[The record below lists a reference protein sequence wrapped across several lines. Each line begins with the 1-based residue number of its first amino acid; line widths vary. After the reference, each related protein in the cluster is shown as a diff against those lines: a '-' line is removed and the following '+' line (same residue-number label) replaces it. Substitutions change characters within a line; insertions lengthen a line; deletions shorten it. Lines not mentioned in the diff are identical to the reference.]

1 MVESITDCA
10 IVQLDALGRVLSWNK
25 GAQRIK
31 GWSARE
37 IKGQHVSR
45 FYSREDIERGTP
57 QRELELAAGGRFETE
72 GWRARRDGSRFWA
85 NVVLTAVRDAGGA
98 LRGFAQLTRD
108 FTERREIE
116 AHRKHNEERLESAAL
131 HDALTGLAN
140 RQLLDDR
147 VSLAIAHAR
156 RNKSAMAVLYLD
168 LDGFKEVNDELGHD
182 GGDALLKAV
191 AQRLVAAGRAVDT
204 TARLGGDEFGLVLWQ
219 IASPGDAAGVA
230 AKVIEAISQP
240 YDIGGR
246 AVRVTLS
253 VGVAIY
259 PAHGEDAA
267 TLLKSADLALHE
279 VKHSGKNAYR
289 VFGDAQ
295 NERRMPM

>member
-1 MVESITDCA
+1 MRGSAAGVRRMVESITDCA
-10 IVQLDALGRVLSWNK
+10 IVHLDALGRVLSWNE
-25 GAQRIK
+25 GAQEIK

-45 FYSREDIERGTP
+45 F
-57 QRELELAAGGRFETE
+57 
-72 GWRARRDGSRFWA
+72 WA
-85 NVVLTAVRDAGGA
+85 NVVLTAVRDPGGA

-219 IASPGDAAGVA
+219 IANPGDAAGVA
-230 AKVIEAISQP
+230 AKVIEAVSQP

-259 PAHGEDAA
+259 PDHGEDAA

-289 VFGDAQ
+289 VFSG
-295 NERRMPM
+295 P

>member
-25 GAQRIK
+25 GAHRIK
-31 GWSARE
+31 GWSAQQ
-37 IKGQHVSR
+37 IVGQHVSR
-45 FYSREDIERGTP
+45 FYSREDVERGMP
-57 QRELELAAGGRFETE
+57 QRELHLAAEGRYETE
-72 GWRARRDGSRFWA
+72 GWRARKDGSRFWA
-85 NVVLTAVRDAGGA
+85 NVVLTAVRDSRGA
-98 LRGFAQLTRD
+98 VDGFAQLTRD
-108 FTERREIE
+108 FTEHRQIE
-116 AHRKHNEERLESAAL
+116 ARRKHYEERLESAAL

-156 RNKSAMAVLYLD
+156 RNKSAMAVLFLD
-168 LDGFKEVNDELGHD
+168 LDGFSEVNDALGHD

-191 AQRLVAAGRAVDT
+191 AERLVAAGRAVDT

-219 IASPGDAAGVA
+219 IAHADDAAQVA
-230 AKVIEAISQP
+230 AKLIKAVSQA

-246 AVRVTLS
+246 AVRVTVS
-253 VGVAIY
+253 AGVAIY

-267 TLLKSADLALHE
+267 ALLKSADLALHE

-289 VFGDAQ
+289 VFTG
-295 NERRMPM
+295 

>member
-1 MVESITDCA
+1 MTVESITDCA

-45 FYSREDIERGTP
+45 FYSPEDIEHGAP
-57 QRELELAAGGRFETE
+57 QRDLDLAAEGRFETE

-85 NVVLTAVRDAGGA
+85 NVVLTAVRDPGGV
-98 LRGFAQLTRD
+98 LHGFAQLTRD
-108 FTERREIE
+108 FTARRQVD
-116 AHRKHNEERLESAAL
+116 AQRKRDQERLESAAL
-131 HDALTGLAN
+131 HDSLTGLAN

-156 RNKSAMAVLYLD
+156 RNKGAMAVLYLD
-168 LDGFKEVNDELGHD
+168 LDGFKEVNDNLGHA
-182 GGDALLKAV
+182 GGDLLLKAV
-191 AQRLVAAGRAVDT
+191 ARRLAAAGRAVDT

-219 IASPGDAAGVA
+219 ISSPGDAARVA
-230 AKVIEAISQP
+230 SKVIKTASQP

-246 AVRVTLS
+246 AVAVTMS
-253 VGVAIY
+253 AGVAIY
-259 PAHGEDAA
+259 PEHGEDAA
-267 TLLKSADLALHE
+267 ALLKSADLALHD

-289 VFGDAQ
+289 VFDGA
-295 NERRMPM
+295 